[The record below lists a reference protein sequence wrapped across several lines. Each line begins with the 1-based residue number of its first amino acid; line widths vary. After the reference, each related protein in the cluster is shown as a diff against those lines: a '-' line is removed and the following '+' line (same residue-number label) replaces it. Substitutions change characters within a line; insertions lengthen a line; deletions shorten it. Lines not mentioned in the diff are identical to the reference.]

1 MGKIKEIIDEIL
13 ETTSAHNY
21 RAKNAVLASAELT
34 ALIERATTAERE
46 RDELTA
52 QLQAVTAERNRFADY
67 LAATG
72 YKPRCTCTMDDNMHE
87 PSCSMTEWTRI
98 RFERMAPLDWREYNT
113 DETPF
118 GQQLDGMGDEVEP

>member
-46 RDELTA
+46 RDEA
-52 QLQAVTAERNRFADY
+52 RAE
-67 LAATG
+67 L
-72 YKPRCTCTMDDNMHE
+72 
-87 PSCSMTEWTRI
+87 
-98 RFERMAPLDWREYNT
+98 ERVKA
-113 DETPF
+113 
-118 GQQLDGMGDEVEP
+118 